1 MVTAHVGARFSCFFH
16 ILFTSRTLQ
25 NLHGKALCLWKN
37 QMWKKV
43 LEKKNRKEKQAQTE
57 KERVPLS
64 NKEKNS
70 FVKTTCTS
78 GASRWHLDFEQ
89 RSSC

>member
-1 MVTAHVGARFSCFFH
+1 MR
-16 ILFTSRTLQ
+16 
-25 NLHGKALCLWKN
+25 
-37 QMWKKV
+37 KKV
-43 LEKKNRKEKQAQTE
+43 LEKKNGKEKQAQTE

-70 FVKTTCTS
+70 FVKTTCTN

>member
-1 MVTAHVGARFSCFFH
+1 MR
-16 ILFTSRTLQ
+16 
-25 NLHGKALCLWKN
+25 
-37 QMWKKV
+37 KKV
-43 LEKKNRKEKQAQTE
+43 LEKKNGKEKQAQTE

-70 FVKTTCTS
+70 FVKTTSTN